1 MKDRIYVDGKLLG
14 EVKKV
19 TLKSS
24 EPSYLP
30 SDFNGPFT
38 ATADVYVP
46 EATGEVKKIIE
57 ELKKEAEM
65 QEKLEKLLKELSEL
79 VPTIVIVGLTKDKRG
94 AMFMG
99 SPEKTDEKRKI
110 DVVASVAIMLD
121 QKTEF
126 REVIFSAVSWY
137 MQDNPKYQDAMREAL
152 EKMKNMSPNNEDGH
166 QRTAEC

>member
-1 MKDRIYVDGKLLG
+1 MDNKKLTKM
-14 EVKKV
+14 EQNKK
-19 TLKSS
+19 LND
-24 EPSYLP
+24 L
-30 SDFNGPFT
+30 
-38 ATADVYVP
+38 
-46 EATGEVKKIIE
+46 
-57 ELKKEAEM
+57 LM
-65 QEKLEKLLKELSEL
+65 QVVEL

-94 AMFMG
+94 VMCMG

-110 DVVASVAIMLD
+110 DVVASVAMMLD

>member
-65 QEKLEKLLKELSEL
+65 EEKLKELLKELSEL
-79 VPTIVIVGLTKDKRG
+79 MPTLMIVGLTKDKRG

-99 SPEKTDEKRKI
+99 SPEKTEEKRKI
-110 DVVASVAIMLD
+110 DVVASVAMMLD
-121 QKTEF
+121 QKSEF
-126 REVIFSAVSWY
+126 REVVFSAVCWF
-137 MQDNPKYQDAMREAL
+137 MQDNPKYQEAMSEAL
-152 EKMKNMSPNNEDGH
+152 EKLKNMPPSNEDGH
-166 QRTAEC
+166 